1 MGVPIARALSASL
14 GSTAALD
21 RPSMAKRKRRTLDR
35 NEVIVIADIV
45 ITKIVMST
53 AL

>member
-1 MGVPIARALSASL
+1 MGDPRVRALSASL

-21 RPSMAKRKRRTLDR
+21 RPSMAKRKRRTMDW
-35 NEVIVIADIV
+35 NEVIVMPEIV
-45 ITKIVMST
+45 IAEIVMST